1 MYNGYISKERMIR
14 VLIVLLIVLVYLL
27 VGYIIKEIIYIYLE
41 RRFKGVRYEDIEDVK
56 MLYSKK
62 ISEEAEGVRESNHP
76 YKGLVIKIIRLL
88 IVIQTIMNPTYAI
101 MIYVIYERL
110 YLLIG

>member
-1 MYNGYISKERMIR
+1 MI
-14 VLIVLLIVLVYLL
+14 
-27 VGYIIKEIIYIYLE
+27 GYIIKEGIYIYLE
-41 RRFKGVRYEDIEDVK
+41 RRFKGVRYEEIEDMR
-56 MLYSKK
+56 MLLSKELSK
-62 ISEEAEGVRESNHP
+62 EVEGVRERKEP

-110 YLLIG
+110 FLLIG